1 MRMFGLSLIVAAVVL
16 NLLYCLWWN
25 PLDPPYPADD
35 QILGFV
41 YVKNPAAAT
50 PLEAGKWGLV
60 LPIAM
65 LGGGLGLLFH
75 GSPRR
80 MDDRR
85 R

>member
-1 MRMFGLSLIVAAVVL
+1 MRLFGLSLIIAAVVL

-25 PLDPPYPADD
+25 PLDRPYPTEG

-41 YVKNPAAAT
+41 YLKDPGTVTA
-50 PLEAGKWGLV
+50 LEAGKWGLV

-75 GSPRR
+75 RR
-80 MDDRR
+80 ARVPENRR
-85 R
+85 